1 MSRVDAKG
9 ACPDRPERND
19 EDAGEPERKRV
30 AASKQP
36 YPAFSI
42 DVRVDSHVLS
52 KRIFGIM
59 KELLEQNVKGGTDC
73 PLRLVVGFSTVP
85 INEVVPPQLLLMK
98 GPSSSHEGIAPMQS
112 GSAVALTAHPND
124 PGSAPVGATDLF
136 ATAEDVSLAQDLA
149 LLPRYAYQTSLKAR
163 PTHQLSDLTVQIEPM
178 VRLVFIYDNEGRVKN
193 VVLRNLRQKGPQGET
208 WWEDALGTLRQIP
221 IPEILAQVLRTQACC
236 TFESWQNNN
245 NYGLPLHV
253 YLKNRCPVDEMMNPQ
268 RLLTHGLDFMAPPSR
283 ASHTRKPTLGTSEQ
297 LPRSGPSTSAPDTT
311 TENSAAQLN
320 WPPSPE
326 ANGLRSLLRGSA
338 SLLSEDQVAAKS
350 NELLKILST
359 ILEENFRLKLAAEA
373 AAARA
378 AEDVRLVRH
387 TVLPPMHLALH
398 PEYNLV
404 DAILTQARRTRGQL
418 EIKMKDTVTKLGAD
432 QDAAAQSI
440 RQIRDLCASLVAGAR
455 NDKEP
460 HLQIIYYQSNA
471 LHNGEV
477 FDVTCFT
484 GVTLYQTLRVHGQTT
499 VGCVESCTIRANDF
513 VMQCQAESGDRDPKA
528 TFGKNTRDLFMR
540 VMVYLA
546 SIHLAW
552 AKEPNHAR
560 ISNLSR
566 CCLQATR
573 EDLNRLQ
580 ELEVDPQAEIV
591 TIILDVIT
599 DKGHVHLVRGNPDVD
614 NDKYST
620 RSALDC
626 MGEDDEIHGQPST
639 ESCAQLATSLM
650 ANRVKDPVPHDF
662 LARAIAPL
670 AAKCAARTV
679 ELHVLL
685 VGCNTIQ
692 AVPALKKVIADEHV
706 QKQVVVMVTS
716 EVWPS
721 DCSIFLWDL
730 YGAAARVGDLTSF
743 RTGTRTK
750 LGEYTSHFTRQRIV
764 DESRE
769 ELKITGSLAD
779 AVHCDRLSD
788 VKLGPGGEAVM
799 QLL

>member
-1 MSRVDAKG
+1 M
-9 ACPDRPERND
+9 
-19 EDAGEPERKRV
+19 
-30 AASKQP
+30 
-36 YPAFSI
+36 
-42 DVRVDSHVLS
+42 
-52 KRIFGIM
+52 
-59 KELLEQNVKGGTDC
+59 
-73 PLRLVVGFSTVP
+73 
-85 INEVVPPQLLLMK
+85 
-98 GPSSSHEGIAPMQS
+98 
-112 GSAVALTAHPND
+112 
-124 PGSAPVGATDLF
+124 
-136 ATAEDVSLAQDLA
+136 
-149 LLPRYAYQTSLKAR
+149 
-163 PTHQLSDLTVQIEPM
+163 
-178 VRLVFIYDNEGRVKN
+178 
-193 VVLRNLRQKGPQGET
+193 
-208 WWEDALGTLRQIP
+208 
-221 IPEILAQVLRTQACC
+221 
-236 TFESWQNNN
+236 
-245 NYGLPLHV
+245 
-253 YLKNRCPVDEMMNPQ
+253 
-268 RLLTHGLDFMAPPSR
+268 
-283 ASHTRKPTLGTSEQ
+283 
-297 LPRSGPSTSAPDTT
+297 
-311 TENSAAQLN
+311 
-320 WPPSPE
+320 
-326 ANGLRSLLRGSA
+326 
-338 SLLSEDQVAAKS
+338 
-350 NELLKILST
+350 
-359 ILEENFRLKLAAEA
+359 
-373 AAARA
+373 
-378 AEDVRLVRH
+378 
-387 TVLPPMHLALH
+387 
-398 PEYNLV
+398 
-404 DAILTQARRTRGQL
+404 
-418 EIKMKDTVTKLGAD
+418 
-432 QDAAAQSI
+432 
-440 RQIRDLCASLVAGAR
+440 
-455 NDKEP
+455 
-460 HLQIIYYQSNA
+460 
-471 LHNGEV
+471 
-477 FDVTCFT
+477 TCFT

-528 TFGKNTRDLFMR
+528 SFATNTRDLFMR

-599 DKGHVHLVRGNPDVD
+599 DKGHVHLVRGNADVD
-614 NDKYST
+614 NDKYSM
-620 RSALDC
+620 RSALAC